1 MTREQAIALRA
12 QMENTFALAATS
24 MTAEQIIANRIL
36 CKPWTPGTYA
46 LDDVRTTAGG
56 IWRCCQAHDST
67 DNPGWTP
74 DAERALWAPYHG
86 STPETA
92 LPWVA
97 PTGAHD
103 MYKQGECMLYTDGT
117 LYRCLSDTAY
127 SPDEYAAAWE
137 AV

>member
-12 QMENTFALAATS
+12 QMENTFALAAAS

-36 CKPWTPGTYA
+36 CKPWAPGTYVI
-46 LDDVRTTAGG
+46 DDVRTTSGG
-56 IWRCCQAHDST
+56 TWRCCQAHDST
-67 DNPGWTP
+67 ANPTWTP

-86 STPETA
+86 STQETA

-137 AV
+137 TV